1 MTIYQVD
8 NRFFLAVIRVDR
20 EQALNNKND
29 NNKRGECT
37 MRKKDDLVKMGLT
50 KTSVVKAIEEVV
62 IGNNAERNRKILYR
76 RLIDGIKYEQLA
88 EEADLSVPQTRNIV
102 KEYKQNVF
110 STAKISEIHLKKIS

>member
-1 MTIYQVD
+1 
-8 NRFFLAVIRVDR
+8 
-20 EQALNNKND
+20 
-29 NNKRGECT
+29 